1 MESIFQRSA
10 SPTELA
16 SELSKR
22 NSPEELSSF
31 LRDASLEDLY
41 RALEPL
47 TYRQGNRA
55 SASIS
60 DARASARSRLD
71 DLCKDVAAFAAVES
85 NVHWIEA
92 LLAFALPLLVDALPK
107 DRRGTSVVPHPH
119 PLQKQVMPD
128 SAQAITISG
137 QMYFETNR
145 ACDNCDAHI
154 QDREFW
160 HCQDGCDVDFCKK
173 CYEQLE
179 SLFANRDIQHSL
191 WVVQFIWFVSQKIL
205 STSPTER
212 EIILRDLAFQ
222 WPIHMFQQLVKA
234 VVDVAD
240 ASVVH
245 VEDRL
250 MINCELVRH
259 CSDYCVSEDIK
270 NIAGGTGFWHT
281 IGFLRI
287 LEAANRLPLAEHR
300 LGEIYSEGARIP
312 EASSFILQ
320 GIDKCSALSDWHRW
334 HQTLD
339 SQEEECSDVLL
350 MHPFKINARF
360 TCFLTHACLV
370 PEAFRRQCAIF
381 DVRSAT
387 TSLRAVKTYRLLKVK
402 REPATELLAGVVAA
416 LGTEFFEGCEVR
428 LEGLGA
434 QPQLNGHL
442 GTLKSFDASAVRWAV
457 KLKSGEE
464 KKVRPQNLARVR
476 DEKTNIFHHIGHLFQ
491 VSFVGEPA
499 SGPGVNKEFIRL
511 AFVCALRQ
519 LHPFQPW
526 LYNEENR
533 THWFNNFD
541 NDFKMQSHE
550 AYDACA
556 AYRATGALLG
566 HAIANDCFLPSV
578 FPVALYNLL
587 LLAMGSSYVRPW
599 SLVDLATVD
608 SAIAR
613 SLEHLVEYEGDDI
626 DELFVLNWPDTRKL
640 RNMTKELRTGYVRDY
655 VHWFFNVRCEEQ
667 QKAFC
672 TGFCEVAG
680 LSQMIRQHVG
690 LEQLEH
696 LLCGIEQAV
705 NVSAVREGAIVLGW
719 EPHEEAYLAAFWDPW
734 TAFVN

>member
-1 MESIFQRSA
+1 MNQGCRSLGIFVDVDLGCPLEGTSKQELLSYDSLWLHTRTNQKRMNLGRCCRAMESIFQRSA

-47 TYRQGNRA
+47 TYRQGSRA

-205 STSPTER
+205 SASPTER

-259 CSDYCVSEDIK
+259 CSDYCVSE
-270 NIAGGTGFWHT
+270 
-281 IGFLRI
+281 
-287 LEAANRLPLAEHR
+287 
-300 LGEIYSEGARIP
+300 
-312 EASSFILQ
+312 
-320 GIDKCSALSDWHRW
+320 
-334 HQTLD
+334 
-339 SQEEECSDVLL
+339 
-350 MHPFKINARF
+350 
-360 TCFLTHACLV
+360 
-370 PEAFRRQCAIF
+370 
-381 DVRSAT
+381 
-387 TSLRAVKTYRLLKVK
+387 
-402 REPATELLAGVVAA
+402 
-416 LGTEFFEGCEVR
+416 
-428 LEGLGA
+428 
-434 QPQLNGHL
+434 
-442 GTLKSFDASAVRWAV
+442 VRW
-457 KLKSGEE
+457 
-464 KKVRPQNLARVR
+464 
-476 DEKTNIFHHIGHLFQ
+476 
-491 VSFVGEPA
+491 
-499 SGPGVNKEFIRL
+499 
-511 AFVCALRQ
+511 
-519 LHPFQPW
+519 
-526 LYNEENR
+526 
-533 THWFNNFD
+533 
-541 NDFKMQSHE
+541 
-550 AYDACA
+550 
-556 AYRATGALLG
+556 
-566 HAIANDCFLPSV
+566 PS
-578 FPVALYNLL
+578 
-587 LLAMGSSYVRPW
+587 
-599 SLVDLATVD
+599 
-608 SAIAR
+608 
-613 SLEHLVEYEGDDI
+613 
-626 DELFVLNWPDTRKL
+626 
-640 RNMTKELRTGYVRDY
+640 
-655 VHWFFNVRCEEQ
+655 
-667 QKAFC
+667 
-672 TGFCEVAG
+672 AG
-680 LSQMIRQHVG
+680 
-690 LEQLEH
+690 
-696 LLCGIEQAV
+696 
-705 NVSAVREGAIVLGW
+705 
-719 EPHEEAYLAAFWDPW
+719 
-734 TAFVN
+734 